1 MKEFHVIFHFFRYIL
16 MYFYIFVYTN
26 ISLLSLQITIDI
38 YILKEKVPIHTN
50 KCVCLQ
56 TENASIVCRC
66 EVWLWPWHNKRTGC
80 GCGNMISSDFRS
92 LNISGETLECQTRVP
107 KGILLV
113 HVDWVTVLLKWLS
126 YIFHSQLDK
135 KKNPHLGIGM
145 ETMVEVI

>member
-16 MYFYIFVYTN
+16 MYFYIFVYTD

-66 EVWLWPWHNKRTGC
+66 EV
-80 GCGNMISSDFRS
+80 
-92 LNISGETLECQTRVP
+92 
-107 KGILLV
+107 
-113 HVDWVTVLLKWLS
+113 
-126 YIFHSQLDK
+126 
-135 KKNPHLGIGM
+135 
-145 ETMVEVI
+145 